1 MLPRRRWRCAWSSNN
16 KELKTLAANNPAN
29 QHREHRTT
37 NRIFDLSLLLSL
49 RNTYHRLDKRTDDD
63 DIDIIIIF
71 ILIKSIVVLLA
82 IVVVGSISA
91 IFDHKVVLQIA
102 NQSVHH
108 PRKTQAVAVATGVS
122 IRRVLVDWYSTCR
135 NISLNFSVYTVLKTK
150 YHGTSSPISDEYI
163 RFLLHYKFSCKH
175 YVHKLSTIFN

>member
-1 MLPRRRWRCAWSSNN
+1 MLEALTTKN
-16 KELKTLAANNPAN
+16 LKPSLPPIIQPISTANTE
-29 QHREHRTT
+29 QLIGSL
-37 NRIFDLSLLLSL
+37 IFCSFSL

-82 IVVVGSISA
+82 IVVGSISA